1 VDLNS
6 REEDLVDREKR
17 LMEREKQPT
26 ERHLQIARPDRGC
39 TGVSWLQPPPHL
51 GDPVEEVSAIL
62 SLLDSV
68 RAKMLKL
75 EEVIDGQLKVEG
87 STLANG
93 MAEYVLTC
101 S

>member
-1 VDLNS
+1 
-6 REEDLVDREKR
+6 
-17 LMEREKQPT
+17 
-26 ERHLQIARPDRGC
+26 
-39 TGVSWLQPPPHL
+39 
-51 GDPVEEVSAIL
+51 VEEVSAIL
-62 SLLDSV
+62 LLLDSV